1 MIKGIDISEHN
12 GVIDFAK
19 VKNAGYKFVI
29 IRLGWI
35 GNKNNHTLDK
45 YFKDN
50 YFNAKFAGLKIGLY
64 VYSYVET
71 STAME
76 NAISWVKENISGLSL
91 DYPIFLD
98 LEDKQLNNI
107 SKDNLTSLAKQFC
120 NSFENSG
127 VYANKNWFT
136 NKLNVQDLLNYKIW
150 LAEYNNKNNYTVNF
164 KVDMWQYTSSGKVDG
179 IKGNVDL
186 NNCYNC
192 KDNNEVNINEM
203 EGFEVKSWKNGTR
216 NETVYS
222 DLACT
227 KSIGVI
233 YPGEYADCY

>member
-1 MIKGIDISEHN
+1 M
-12 GVIDFAK
+12 
-19 VKNAGYKFVI
+19 
-29 IRLGWI
+29 
-35 GNKNNHTLDK
+35 
-45 YFKDN
+45 
-50 YFNAKFAGLKIGLY
+50 
-64 VYSYVET
+64 YSYVET
-71 STAME
+71 SSAME
-76 NAISWVKENISGLSL
+76 NAINWVKENTCDLTL

-164 KVDMWQYTSSGKVDG
+164 KVDMWQYTKVGKVDG
-179 IKGNVDL
+179 RKGNVDL
-186 NNCYNC
+186 NKYKNR
-192 KDNNEVNINEM
+192 KDNNEENIKEM
-203 EGFEVKSWKNGTR
+203 EGFEVKSWKNGTT

-227 KSIGVI
+227 KSVGVI
-233 YPGEYADCY
+233 YPQEYADCYGIIDGKYLLVYYITDKNGNVIGRKAGFVKYAGGVA

>member
-1 MIKGIDISEHN
+1 M
-12 GVIDFAK
+12 
-19 VKNAGYKFVI
+19 
-29 IRLGWI
+29 
-35 GNKNNHTLDK
+35 
-45 YFKDN
+45 
-50 YFNAKFAGLKIGLY
+50 
-64 VYSYVET
+64 YSYVET
-71 STAME
+71 SSAME
-76 NAISWVKENISGLSL
+76 NAINWVKENTCDLTL

-164 KVDMWQYTSSGKVDG
+164 KVDMWQYTKVGKVDG

-203 EGFEVKSWKNGTR
+203 EGFEVKSWKNGTT

-227 KSIGVI
+227 KSVGVI
-233 YPGEYADCY
+233 YPQEYADCYGIIDGKYLLVYYITDKNGNVIGRKAGFVKYAGGVA

>member
-1 MIKGIDISEHN
+1 M
-12 GVIDFAK
+12 
-19 VKNAGYKFVI
+19 
-29 IRLGWI
+29 
-35 GNKNNHTLDK
+35 
-45 YFKDN
+45 
-50 YFNAKFAGLKIGLY
+50 
-64 VYSYVET
+64 YSYVET
-71 STAME
+71 SSAMK
-76 NAISWVKENISGLSL
+76 NAIKWVKENTSGLTL

-179 IKGNVDL
+179 INGNVDL

-192 KDNNEVNINEM
+192 KDNNEVNINKM
-203 EGFEVKSWKNGTR
+203 EGFEVKSWKNGTT

-222 DLACT
+222 DLECT
-227 KSIGVI
+227 KSVGVI
-233 YPGEYADCY
+233 YPQEYADCYGIIDGKYLLVYYITDKNGNVTGRKAGFVKYAGGVT